1 MPMIYEMRRYQ
12 VLPGRM
18 PAMLKRFET
27 RTLKIWERLGI
38 RQVGFWTNVV
48 GPSSLE
54 LFYILAW
61 ADMAEREA
69 KWDAFVADPEWHE
82 AVATSEKDGPIVR
95 NVENSFMRT
104 TAFSAMR

>member
-1 MPMIYEMRRYQ
+1 
-12 VLPGRM
+12 
-18 PAMLKRFET
+18 
-27 RTLKIWERLGI
+27 
-38 RQVGFWTNVV
+38 
-48 GPSSLE
+48 
-54 LFYILAW
+54 
-61 ADMAEREA
+61 MAEREA